1 MMKRARLLLG
11 WFVWFWCG
19 YGAFG
24 VLGWGLVGLI
34 WWRTGDFW
42 RATDS
47 VAGMVG
53 SFTWAVGLGIALF
66 LLFSTAFAAALGLVV
81 LPIAGVVWIVSRRR
95 R

>member
-1 MMKRARLLLG
+1 MMKPTRLL
-11 WFVWFWCG
+11 VWFWCG
-19 YGAFG
+19 YAAFG

-47 VAGMVG
+47 VAAMVG

-81 LPIAGVVWIVSRRR
+81 VLPIAGVVWIVSRRGR
-95 R
+95 